1 MIFSIKDITN
11 NSVSDVTI
19 TLTSEG
25 LYWEGVTDE
34 MGQVICTD
42 EMVLTNVESGEILMT
57 CSAQNFLPQEKV
69 LDSGIFTTKLVKKNF
84 KAINNI
90 INYELDPWL
99 MEIKRRS
106 KDIFFCICSNIKS
119 TYRFR

>member
-42 EMVLTNVESGEILMT
+42 EMVLANLEYGEILMT

-69 LDSGIFTTKLVKKNF
+69 LDSGIITPTTTTEKATPGWTATPGLFVLILLVYSLKKRGR
-84 KAINNI
+84 I
-90 INYELDPWL
+90 
-99 MEIKRRS
+99 
-106 KDIFFCICSNIKS
+106 
-119 TYRFR
+119 